1 MASDDRPTVTS
12 PVPRAVWESVLRSDR
27 DAVVTQSLEWRD
39 AVFATGR
46 YRDASLLYEFPSG
59 RQVVLPLAR
68 HRLSPDRT
76 TVASWPRDWGVG
88 GPISSEG
95 RITPAEAAAVLS
107 DVADRAKVSAAIR
120 LRHDADAAW
129 LGADRR
135 FRAERSG
142 CYILDLAGGFDH
154 IWEHKFK
161 NKVRTAVRKAE
172 RSDLDIEVDRTGRLL
187 GVFSEL
193 YEKSMTRWA
202 AGQRQPM
209 WLTRWRMSMSNPT
222 SPRQLALVARHFGK
236 GCATWVARSQ
246 GRPVAAII
254 VLSTGSYAKGWRRA
268 MDKELA
274 APLQANELL
283 DRLSIEEACR
293 EGYRFFDLGAAE
305 PGTPLAAA
313 KEKLGATLQYNH
325 FLLAA
330 HPVVDT
336 ARRAS
341 RDVAKKLTG
350 WD

>member
-46 YRDASLLYEFPSG
+46 YRDASLLYEFASG